1 MIRNIFG
8 RDGDFERFL
17 GSRDGNNVLRPEEDI
32 VLAEEIFRVS
42 WPCMVCIKDLD
53 YCTILPPCRPDGIMG
68 VA

>member
-1 MIRNIFG
+1 MIRKIFG
-8 RDGDFERFL
+8 REGDFERL
-17 GSRDGNNVLRPEEDI
+17 LASLEGINVLILKEDI

-53 YCTILPPCRPDGIMG
+53 YCTILPPCRPGGIMG